1 MKVGNKGIP
10 IMDEEEVR
18 KAIKRRQLKDTLEQ
32 DFLATINDRISRYL
46 ELDFIKVT
54 PNTHFAPITIEC
66 MLLYRDGYFFACIA
80 LCQAVAE
87 ALVRFICERNGRGS
101 NRFVRFETNIRKL
114 RELTD
119 KILPDWIEMLE
130 RVWEGRNDYHH
141 INPEVPTEKNKLREI
156 AKGKIVALLDVESK
170 VFAFEV
176 VNGAIKRTHSEYWL
190 ETDSGHLDAYL
201 RFEI

>member
-1 MKVGNKGIP
+1 MQVGNKGIP
-10 IMDEEEVR
+10 IMDEKEVH
-18 KAIKRRQLKDTLEQ
+18 KAIKRHQLQDTLKQ

-87 ALVRFICERNGRGS
+87 ALLRFICERNGKGS
-101 NRFVRFETNIRKL
+101 NRFVNFETNIRKL
-114 RELTD
+114 RKLTD
-119 KILPDWIEMLE
+119 KIPPDWVEMLE

-141 INPEVPTEKNKLREI
+141 INPEVPTEKDKLQEI
-156 AKGKIVALLDVESK
+156 AKEKIVALLNVESE
-170 VFAFEV
+170 VFAFEWV
-176 VNGAIKRTHSEYWL
+176 DGAIKQTHPEYWL